1 MNLRRKLTAAGAVA
15 LVGGLVVAWLAPSSL
30 AQAQIQVIDRE
41 GPYERFVDVGK
52 PGFSP
57 GDTVFESHPLLDA
70 ADRTVVGRSFTR
82 FTILRVIEGGE
93 DLIAILDLTVR
104 LADGDISLHGP
115 VRFSRFLSPDGVTF
129 AVIGATGAYEG
140 MTGSANAVA
149 TDTEGEF
156 LVTIHL
162 IG

>member
-1 MNLRRKLTAAGAVA
+1 MNGRRKLTMLGAAV
-15 LVGGLVVAWLAPSSL
+15 LVGAMLVAWLAPPSL
-30 AQAQIQVIDRE
+30 AQTQIRILDRE

-57 GDTVFESHPLLDA
+57 GDTVLESHPLLDA
-70 ADRTVVGRSFTR
+70 SDQRVVGRSFTR
-82 FTILRVIEGGE
+82 FTILRVLKGGE

-104 LADGDISLHGP
+104 LTDGDISLYGP
-115 VRFSRFLSPDGVTF
+115 VRFSELFSPGGATF
-129 AVIGATGAYEG
+129 SVVGTTGAYDG

-156 LVTIHL
+156 LVTIDL